1 MAASTTNTNRQL
13 GATFGVANLGTL
25 VNAHLTGDFTHRL
38 KVPKIPGN
46 LVSIIIS
53 AVETGTAPSDVK
65 GGGSIENHVIQA
77 AYGVFRSGLER
88 SLEIAGGGML
98 IATAIAARTLSPRA
112 RIQRGSTLRTLT
124 QEHWECWSAAMGEKA
139 SASTPPPN
147 ILRQGVRI
155 LHERPPIGCSL

>member
-1 MAASTTNTNRQL
+1 MAASATNTNRQL
-13 GATFGVANLGTL
+13 GAAFGVANLGTL

-88 SLEIAGGGML
+88 SLVIAGVGVL
-98 IATAIAARTLSPRA
+98 IAAAIAARTLSPRA
-112 RIQRGSTLRTLT
+112 RSSEAQ
-124 QEHWECWSAAMGEKA
+124 
-139 SASTPPPN
+139 
-147 ILRQGVRI
+147 
-155 LHERPPIGCSL
+155 PIKL